1 MIRLLSIRLLHA
13 VLVALLVGALTF
25 LSIILQRGANSAPD
39 QSLTSLFLGW
49 MGDLLTFDLGKSLVS
64 GESVVDKVAQGLS
77 SSIPLALGG
86 LILSLL
92 IGPPLGVIA
101 GLRRGG
107 FVDRALLFLS
117 TATRA
122 IPQFVLGIILI
133 LIFAVA
139 MAALPSNGSGT
150 FAHAILPTASLALG
164 LAAVSSVVARDATLA
179 ITSSPR
185 YASERLEQHSAFA
198 VLKQHGLRNIQGP
211 LVASLGVQLVYLIEG
226 VIVVETLFSWPGIG
240 QGLVHAIVQRDVLMV
255 QGTALAIGLMF
266 VILKTVVDLANHS
279 IDSRRRNS

>member
-1 MIRLLSIRLLHA
+1 MIRLLSVRLLQA
-13 VLVALLVGALTF
+13 VWVALLVGALTF
-25 LSIILQRGANSAPD
+25 LSIILQRGANLPPD
-39 QSLTSLFLGW
+39 QSLMSLFFGW

-77 SSIPLALGG
+77 SSIPLALSG

-101 GLRRGG
+101 GLRTGG
-107 FVDRALLFLS
+107 FLDRALLFLS

-139 MAALPSNGSGT
+139 MAVLPSNGNGT
-150 FAHAILPTASLALG
+150 FAHSILPTVTLALG
-164 LAAVSSVVARDATLA
+164 LAAVSAVIARDATSA
-179 ITSSPR
+179 ITSSPQ
-185 YASERLEQHSAFA
+185 YASERLEGLSAFTA
-198 VLKQHGLRNIQGP
+198 LKQHGLRHIGEP
-211 LVASLGVQLVYLIEG
+211 LTASLGVQLVYLIEG

-240 QGLVHAIVQRDVLMV
+240 QGLVHAIVQRDVHMV